1 MIDPTQLHDLMQ
13 QNTVKSYI
21 KIRKIML
28 VLQNER
34 DFVYRTWNNGN
45 VLHGLIIHASYV
57 TPSTYQ
63 SWLVTM
69 MYAITLG
76 ANPKKLNMYGQN
88 VIDAMCDIYK
98 LCKNMNKCVKDV
110 EKVLLSNGI
119 TFETFQSSNQLHSV
133 HHL

>member
-1 MIDPTQLHDLMQ
+1 MIHPTHLRALMQ

-28 VLQNER
+28 ALRNER
-34 DFVYRTWNNGN
+34 HSVYRTWNNGN

-76 ANPKKLNMYGQN
+76 ANPNKLNMYGQN

-98 LCKNMNKCVKDV
+98 MCKNMKYVKDV
-110 EKVLLSNGI
+110 EKVLLNNGI
-119 TFETFQSSNQLHSV
+119 TFETFQSSNQLHSI
-133 HHL
+133 HYL